1 MTLQELVNEYEQ
13 FEPKNTNINS
23 STELYERLLVYQD
36 DIKESIKAYK
46 RELKENKSMELDAK
60 LRNFFFFI
68 FQEEETSFYYFD
80 NALIK
85 EIINEMYAQIENI
98 KDLMLLVD
106 DSNYKDLTKLVE
118 FMIMHYDNNID
129 FLEKE
134 RIKLELT
141 MENVTLN
148 NNIRDTREKI
158 DLFVEQIITAYYERL
173 INIEK
178 MKKI

>member
-1 MTLQELVNEYEQ
+1 MVVGDKMTLQELVNEYEQ
-13 FEPKNTNINS
+13 FKPKNTKINS

-80 NALIK
+80 NTLIK

-134 RIKLELT
+134 NYMLSIA
-141 MENVTLN
+141 N
-148 NNIRDTREKI
+148 
-158 DLFVEQIITAYYERL
+158 
-173 INIEK
+173 
-178 MKKI
+178 KKYQVLVLGILKQVIYT